1 MLISLLENAE
11 NEVVLYIKLTKNVI
25 ITQKKGNISYKL
37 QIIFS
42 NLNDLQDI
50 NAQYS
55 FRKYVMN
62 LYFSYKAEK
71 VHVG

>member
-50 NAQYS
+50 NA
-55 FRKYVMN
+55 
-62 LYFSYKAEK
+62 
-71 VHVG
+71 